1 MYDAVFHPS
10 TFNKLA
16 KRCSPPVHK
25 DETCAVLQ
33 HSTNMESLGQYSDTV
48 TRVKCAGMVVAWWD
62 TERRLVRMSLTVAKA
77 VAAHM
82 QRERVLTVVCSTEG
96 YATSEGSIQLG

>member
-25 DETCAVLQ
+25 DETCAVPQ
-33 HSTNMESLGQYSDTV
+33 HSTNMETLVQYSDTPH
-48 TRVKCAGMVVAWWD
+48 ALSLLAW
-62 TERRLVRMSLTVAKA
+62 L
-77 VAAHM
+77 
-82 QRERVLTVVCSTEG
+82 
-96 YATSEGSIQLG
+96 

>member
-1 MYDAVFHPS
+1 MHEAVFHPS

-25 DETCAVLQ
+25 DETCAVPQ
-33 HSTNMESLGQYSDTV
+33 HRTNMETLVQYSDIA

-62 TERRLVRMSLTVAKA
+62 TERWLVCMSLTVAKA
-77 VAAHM
+77 VDAHM
-82 QRERVLTVVCSTEG
+82 QRERALTVVCSTEG